1 MSAPGHHCRCD
12 AISADAVERGRDFIA
27 RAHWQSAKSTEDVA
41 PHQYVVLGW
50 DRDDITDAEFWSFA
64 SLIKAEG
71 RLEEWTP
78 PPEWV
83 RRWGGKPMTNRYLY
97 IGDFAYWFT
106 WPKRSVPML
115 NRERQ
120 RPEHADEDAGP
131 RAKALRGRGRV
142 ERGAWRRQ

>member
-1 MSAPGHHCRCD
+1 MPWSE
-12 AISADAVERGRDFIA
+12 VEDFIA

-50 DRDDITDAEFWSFA
+50 DRGDITDAEVWSFA

-115 NRERQ
+115 NREHVSVQESTPTRMPV
-120 RPEHADEDAGP
+120 PERKRFEDEEELNAG
-131 RAKALRGRGRV
+131 LGGGN
-142 ERGAWRRQ
+142 E

>member
-1 MSAPGHHCRCD
+1 MPWSE
-12 AISADAVERGRDFIA
+12 VEDFIA

-115 NRERQ
+115 NREHVSVQESTPTRMPV
-120 RPEHADEDAGP
+120 PERKRFEDEEELNAG
-131 RAKALRGRGRV
+131 LGGGN
-142 ERGAWRRQ
+142 E